1 MLAFLPETQ
10 IFIVTQG
17 EWPPKGDD
25 MTPDGEKP
33 EGGRRKF
40 QAWEAFGHQSVVITP
55 PPTRPPSEI
64 TYWL

>member
-1 MLAFLPETQ
+1 MLAFLPETR

-33 EGGRRKF
+33 EAGRRKF
-40 QAWEAFGHQSVVITP
+40 QAWEACSLRAPERRYHSTTNTP
-55 PPTRPPSEI
+55 A
-64 TYWL
+64 L